1 MNSEHPEPDCQQERR
16 LQCQSSP
23 WPRGERAEAPRQ
35 RAQGEGSTG
44 GAAIASTECVLCGW
58 TPPSS
63 WSAPAVWLE
72 ATHLASL
79 RQSQA
84 MEGNPVHR
92 VSAGDAWSSSMH
104 PDIESER
111 HSQSFNVEELTNILD
126 GGAQNTALRR
136 KVESIIHSEPELSL
150 KDNYFMTQN
159 ERYEAAIKKKF
170 HILMLAQRL
179 GWSEGSSELQYAS
192 RSVSGDLGFAIH
204 HIFQKTIR
212 SLGSE
217 EQIAKWDPLCSKF
230 QILGTYAQTELG
242 HGTYLQGLETEATYD
257 AATQEFVVHSPTMT
271 AIKWWPGDLGRSAT
285 HALVQA
291 QLICSG
297 ARQGMHAFIVPIRSL
312 DDHSPLPGITIG
324 DIGPKMDFEHTDNGF
339 LKLDHVRIPRENML
353 NRFAQVLPDGTYV
366 KLGVPKS
373 NYLSMVVV
381 RVDILLGEVLPLL
394 QKACTIAVRYAVI
407 RRQSRL
413 RPSDPE
419 AKVLD
424 YQTQQQKLF
433 PPLAMAYAFH
443 FVANNLL
450 EFFHH
455 SYSFILDGDF
465 ALLPELHA
473 LSAGLKAML
482 SDFCTQGVEQCRRA
496 CGGHGYSKL
505 SGLPSLLTRVTAS
518 CTYEGENTVLYLQ
531 TARFLI
537 KSYLNTQKSP
547 GSALKGSLPQSVA
560 YLTAPDLARCPA
572 QTAADFLQPELYTT
586 AWAHVA
592 VRLIKDSVHHL
603 QTLRQAGA
611 DEHDAWNQ
619 TTVIH
624 VQATKAHL
632 YYVTVKIFTE
642 ALEKLESQP
651 AIHQVLKRLSDLYA
665 LHGILTNAGDFLHDG
680 FLSGAQIDMARKA
693 YLDLLPFIRKDAILL
708 TDAFDFTDQCLNSA
722 LGCYDGHAYERLFQ
736 WAQKSPTNTEGNPA
750 YEKYIRPLLQGRR
763 ARL

>member
-1 MNSEHPEPDCQQERR
+1 MGQ
-16 LQCQSSP
+16 
-23 WPRGERAEAPRQ
+23 
-35 RAQGEGSTG
+35 
-44 GAAIASTECVLCGW
+44 
-58 TPPSS
+58 
-63 WSAPAVWLE
+63 
-72 ATHLASL
+72 

-531 TARFLI
+531 TASFHRPIRRLSSSSRAGSKEAEGREVTSTGSQRSQWSGMGIQASLAQSLQSLDYHKEEAKSHLFLI

-547 GSALKGSLPQSVA
+547 GSASKGSLPQSVA

-750 YEKYIRPLLQGRR
+750 YEKYIRPLLQGQR